1 MIFRTK
7 LLLRTDQNL
16 KWLNSSIDK
25 SYECNMQPKTSSTK
39 AELNGCIYFST
50 NYICIYITKGCH
62 LHLWVFLAVNIF
74 WGDRNWTKLAAYLRK
89 AISISAEKHWTFDIL
104 MKPRELGN
112 RNAPSW
118 GNAGVRWI
126 LKLNKL
132 PHLWCSKV
140 SVANWSNCE
149 QREYY

>member
-1 MIFRTK
+1 MAVSISPRT
-7 LLLRTDQNL
+7 
-16 KWLNSSIDK
+16 
-25 SYECNMQPKTSSTK
+25 
-39 AELNGCIYFST
+39 IY
-50 NYICIYITKGCH
+50 IYITKGCH
-62 LHLWVFLAVNIF
+62 LHIWVFLAVNIF

-89 AISISAEKHWTFDIL
+89 AISISAEKHWTLDVL

-140 SVANWSNCE
+140 SIANWSNCE
-149 QREYY
+149 QRESIISNELDKYKGNMNWDNSNKFSLWKTKSGM